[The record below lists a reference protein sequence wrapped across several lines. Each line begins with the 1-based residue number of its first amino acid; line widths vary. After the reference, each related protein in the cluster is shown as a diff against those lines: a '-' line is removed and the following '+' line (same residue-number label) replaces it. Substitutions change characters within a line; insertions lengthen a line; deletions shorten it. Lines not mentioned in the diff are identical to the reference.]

1 MNGWGCYACENLDAD
16 LRGYVCMVTDRYI
29 VSMKDCPCF
38 GDGGRFLCDPEDE
51 DVILEGV
58 FP

>member
-1 MNGWGCYACENLDAD
+1 MIGWGCYVCENLDAD

-29 VSMKDCPCF
+29 ASMKDCPCID
-38 GDGGRFLCDPEDE
+38 DGGRFLCDPEDE
-51 DVILEGV
+51 DAILEGV

>member
-1 MNGWGCYACENLDAD
+1 MNGWGCYAW
-16 LRGYVCMVTDRYI
+16 
-29 VSMKDCPCF
+29 CF

>member
-1 MNGWGCYACENLDAD
+1 MI
-16 LRGYVCMVTDRYI
+16 TDRYI
-29 VSMKDCPCF
+29 HTMKGCPC
-38 GDGGRFLCDPEDE
+38 DSDKGRFLCDPEDE